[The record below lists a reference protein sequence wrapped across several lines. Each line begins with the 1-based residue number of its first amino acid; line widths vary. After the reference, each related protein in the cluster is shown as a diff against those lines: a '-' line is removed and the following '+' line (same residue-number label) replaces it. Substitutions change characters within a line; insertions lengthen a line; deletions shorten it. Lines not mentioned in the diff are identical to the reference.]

1 MSTIIKSKQVGNY
14 TINIEYDECPESPR
28 EWDDLSTIY
37 SNHKRYSP
45 DNHGIDEIIVDDE
58 NEEKGWRLNLDGMVA
73 LNVWMFEHSC
83 CRFRTNE
90 LGEGNAFGNEMY
102 ARFDSG
108 WFGII
113 AMPIEKAKKEWGDN
127 WEKMAKQYMK
137 GCIGEYCQWVN
148 GQVYVYGII
157 AKNGEIVDSCG
168 GYYDADEAMAEAVAI
183 AEQYNADDKDRIEE
197 TLESASLQELKEL
210 FYEFVTPAPTWVN
223 ELFEL
228 ADESKAKEWLKTKL
242 REIVPTDEWMEIA

>member
-1 MSTIIKSKQVGNY
+1 MAIIKSKQVGNY
-14 TINIEYDECPESPR
+14 TINIEYEECPDSPR

-37 SNHKRYSP
+37 SNHKHYSP
-45 DNHGIDEIIVDDE
+45 DNHDIDEILDE
-58 NEEKGWRLNLDGMVA
+58 EGYLNMDGKVGLMVW
-73 LNVWMFEHSC
+73 LFEHTQ
-83 CRFRTNE
+83 CRFSTSEIGDSNP
-90 LGEGNAFGNEMY
+90 FGDGMY

-108 WFGII
+108 PFGVI
-113 AMPIEKAKKEWGDN
+113 AMPIEKAKHEWGED

-137 GCIGEYCQWVN
+137 GCIEEYDAYAN
-148 GQVYVYGII
+148 GQVYAYEII

-168 GYYDADEAMAEAVAI
+168 GYYDTDEAMAEAVGM
-183 AEQYNADDKDRIEE
+183 AECFYTEDKAKFEK

-210 FYEFVTPAPTWVN
+210 FYDFATPAPNWAD

-242 REIVPTDEWMEIA
+242 REIVPTDEWMEIV